1 MNQDKVVD
9 EIFPLC
15 SAIVKTY
22 GEEFG
27 FNRDVLFRL
36 RKKQHKTDYNCYA
49 EDKYKNIKIAD
60 ILFGG
65 TVSETPKDCEK
76 IMKRKQ
82 NLEKIHALLKKS
94 EYTGKK
100 SCLSKTLLSS

>member
-9 EIFPLC
+9 EIFPSC

-36 RKKQHKTDYNCYA
+36 RKKQHKTDYSCYA
-49 EDKYKNIKIAD
+49 KDQYKNI
-60 ILFGG
+60 
-65 TVSETPKDCEK
+65 
-76 IMKRKQ
+76 
-82 NLEKIHALLKKS
+82 
-94 EYTGKK
+94 
-100 SCLSKTLLSS
+100 